1 MTTPGPSTGSTAS
14 GSAASGQIGRRVV
27 AVASGMTLLATAL
40 CGAGWMQSNRILAG
54 VHTEDVTNQLGSD
67 RPTKAGE
74 STAATDAQAMNIL
87 VMGTDT
93 RTGQGT
99 GFGNAADTASGTG
112 HSDTTILFHVSADRQ
127 SALAVSI
134 PRDSVVTR
142 PSCKGGGTVTGR
154 INTAFAEGGA
164 GCAIKAVEHLTGVFI
179 DHYVVVDFKGFK
191 AVVTALGGVQ
201 VCLTTAVDDSK
212 SHLKL
217 SAGTHVLDGDQA
229 LAFARVRH
237 GIGDGSDISRI
248 GRQQDF
254 LGSMIRAITD
264 KGLLTQPLKLNS
276 VLSAVADS
284 LTTDPQLG
292 DINYDFDLAKSLA
305 TLPPA
310 GISFVTVPWT
320 LNSDGATVSWNK
332 SKAKPLWEAMKNDT
346 PYGKLAST
354 TTPAGDK
361 PLTVAPSAIRVKVL
375 NGTGTAG
382 AARAAAAQLTAA
394 GFDVVST
401 GNAPTTVTAS
411 TIVAPAASSESLR
424 TLAYATSIASTS
436 TAGTGEVLTLTVG
449 ADWPTTL
456 TKVTIAKASTSAT
469 PVKTADQ
476 AVCSS

>member
-1 MTTPGPSTGSTAS
+1 MTSSDLSTGAS
-14 GSAASGQIGRRVV
+14 RHIGRRVV

-40 CGAGWMQSNRILAG
+40 CGAGWMQSNRILSG
-54 VHTEDVTNQLGSD
+54 VHTEDVTSQLGD
-67 RPTKAGE
+67 RPARA
-74 STAATDAQAMNIL
+74 SSSASATDNQAMNIL

-93 RTGQGT
+93 RTGQGS
-99 GFGNAADTASGTG
+99 GYGNAADTASGTG

-127 SALAVSI
+127 TALAVSI
-134 PRDSVVTR
+134 PRDSIVTR
-142 PSCKGGGTVTGR
+142 PACKGGGTVTGR

-201 VCLTTAVDDSK
+201 VCLTTAVDDPK

-217 SAGTHVLDGDQA
+217 SAGPHLLDGDQA

-305 TLPPA
+305 TLPPS

-320 LNSDGATVSWNK
+320 PNSDGATVSWNK
-332 SKAKPLWEAMKNDT
+332 TKAQPLWDAMKNDT
-346 PYGKLAST
+346 PYGKPAAT
-354 TTPAGDK
+354 TTPTGSK
-361 PLTVAPSAIRVKVL
+361 PLTVAPSAIRVRVL
-375 NGTGTAG
+375 NGTGTPG
-382 AARAAAAQLTAA
+382 AAKAAAAKLTAA
-394 GFDVVST
+394 GFVVVST
-401 GNAPTTVTAS
+401 GNAPSVVTTSSIT
-411 TIVAPAASSESLR
+411 APAAYSESLR
-424 TLAYATSIASTS
+424 TLAYATSISSTS
-436 TAGTGEVLTLTVG
+436 TSGSGRVLTITVG
-449 ADWPTTL
+449 PDYPTTL
-456 TKVTIAKASTSAT
+456 TKVTVAKPSTTTTT

>member
-1 MTTPGPSTGSTAS
+1 MSAADGSTSLAE
-14 GSAASGQIGRRVV
+14 AHVGRRIV
-27 AVASGMTLLATAL
+27 AVASVMTMVATVV
-40 CGAGWMQSNRILAG
+40 CGATWARSSAIVGG
-54 VHTEDVTNQLGSD
+54 VTTQDVTGELGTD
-67 RPTKAGE
+67 RPTKVAT
-74 STAATDAQAMNIL
+74 SADATDYQAMNIL

-93 RTGQGT
+93 RTGQGS
-99 GFGNAADTASGTG
+99 GYGNAADTASGTG

-142 PSCKGGGTVTGR
+142 PSCKGNGTTTGR

-179 DHYVVVDFKGFK
+179 DHYVVVDFNGFK
-191 AVVTALGGVQ
+191 AVVSALGGVN
-201 VCLTTAVDDSK
+201 VCLTTAVDDPK

-217 SAGTHVLDGDQA
+217 SAGPHLLDGDQA

-264 KGLLTQPLKLNS
+264 KGLLTQPLKLNG
-276 VLSAVADS
+276 VLEAVASS

-292 DINYDFDLAKSLA
+292 DLTYDVELAKSLA
-305 TLPPA
+305 ALPPA

-332 SKAKPLWEAMKNDT
+332 SKAQPLWDAMKNDT
-346 PYGKLAST
+346 RYGKPATS

-375 NGTGTAG
+375 NGTGVAG
-382 AARAAAAQLTAA
+382 AAKTAAAQLTAA

-401 GNAPTTVTAS
+401 GNAPTSVTTS
-411 TIVAPAASSESLR
+411 TISAPSAYGESLR
-424 TLAYATSIASTS
+424 TLSYATSIT
-436 TAGTGEVLTLTVG
+436 GTTLSGSGSVLTITVG

-456 TKVTIAKASTSAT
+456 AKVTIAKPGSSST

>member
-1 MTTPGPSTGSTAS
+1 
-14 GSAASGQIGRRVV
+14 
-27 AVASGMTLLATAL
+27 
-40 CGAGWMQSNRILAG
+40 MQSNRIIGG
-54 VHTEDVTNQLGSD
+54 VHTEDVTSQLGSD
-67 RPTKAGE
+67 RPTKVGE
-74 STAATDAQAMNIL
+74 SSTPTDYQAMNIL

-93 RTGQGT
+93 RTGQGS
-99 GFGNAADTASGTG
+99 GYGNAADTASGTG
-112 HSDTTILFHVSADRQ
+112 HSDTTILFHISADRQ

-142 PSCKGGGTVTGR
+142 PSCKGSGTVTGR

-164 GCAIKAVEHLTGVFI
+164 GCAIKAVEHLTGVFV
-179 DHYVVVDFKGFK
+179 DHYVVVDFTGFK

-201 VCLTTAVDDSK
+201 VCLTEAVDDSK

-217 SAGTHVLDGDQA
+217 SAGPHLLDGDQA

-292 DINYDFDLAKSLA
+292 DISYDFDLAKSLA
-305 TLPPA
+305 TLPPS

-320 LNSDGATVSWNK
+320 LNSDGATVSWNR
-332 SKAKPLWEAMKNDT
+332 SKAKPLWDAMKNDT
-346 PYGKLAST
+346 AYGKPAAST
-354 TTPAGDK
+354 TPTGAK

-375 NGTGTAG
+375 NGTGTPG
-382 AARAAAAQLTAA
+382 AAKAAAAQLTAA
-394 GFDVVST
+394 GFVVVST
-401 GNAPTTVTAS
+401 GNAPATVTAS
-411 TIVAPAASSESLR
+411 TITAPSAYSESMR
-424 TLAYATSIASTS
+424 TLAYATTISSTS
-436 TAGTGEVLTLTVG
+436 TSGTGKVLTVTVG
-449 ADWPTTL
+449 PDWPTTL
-456 TKVTIAKASTSAT
+456 AKVTIAKPSTGT
-469 PVKTADQ
+469 TTVKTADQ